1 MSKEPRALDALLAA
15 GRPMTGASPTTSML
29 LGLRDVDGPVD
40 PAETLEDNDQ
50 VDVADEAVETVET
63 VETEQP
69 PSTGPDHANRDR
81 TVAVATPRRPSRV
94 RTPSGAGTHPGGT
107 LEAATVLLPPDHE
120 VLRSGARRE
129 DLPVRDVTYETPA
142 AVYFAFGRLK
152 NDLARHTQRRIT
164 VPALLEAAFR
174 CVPDDIESVEAE
186 IGGRG
191 IAAALRTGTQR
202 RLSAR
207 VSEDRYRW
215 LQDQTFLLYERSGER
230 VAGSRILTLAICM
243 LLEASGK
250 EPTTFSAGK

>member
-29 LGLRDVDGPVD
+29 LGLRDVDGPAD
-40 PAETLEDNDQ
+40 PTDPADAAETLENNDQ
-50 VDVADEAVETVET
+50 VDEVVETVET
-63 VETEQP
+63 VQP
-69 PSTGPDHANRDR
+69 PSTGADPANTDR
-81 TVAVATPRRPSRV
+81 LAAVATPRRPSRV

-107 LEAATVLLPPDHE
+107 LEAATALLPPDHE

-250 EPTTFSAGK
+250 EPTTFSVGE

>member
-1 MSKEPRALDALLAA
+1 MSKEPRALDTLLAA
-15 GRPMTGASPTTSML
+15 GRPMTGASPTTSIL
-29 LGLRDVDGPVD
+29 LGLRDASDPVD
-40 PAETLEDNDQ
+40 L
-50 VDVADEAVETVET
+50 VDVAGEAVETVDVAGEAVETVE
-63 VETEQP
+63 QP
-69 PSTGPDHANRDR
+69 PSNAAGPADTDR
-81 TVAVATPRRPSRV
+81 SAAVATPRRPSRV
-94 RTPSGAGTHPGGT
+94 RTSNGAGTHPGGT
-107 LEAATVLLPPDHE
+107 LEAAAVLLPPDHE

-164 VPALLEAAFR
+164 VPALREAAFR
-174 CVPDDIESVEAE
+174 CVPDGIESIEAE
-186 IGGRG
+186 IVGRG
-191 IAAALRTGTQR
+191 IAGALRTGTQR

-250 EPTTFSAGK
+250 EPTTFSIGE